1 VIELCNS
8 PAKVAKNP
16 FPTKCFEEIF
26 EVSKNIFLLVIEAIS
41 MKTLLFIADK
51 ISARKLQ

>member
-26 EVSKNIFLLVIEAIS
+26 EVSKNIFLLVIESGNLKA
-41 MKTLLFIADK
+41 L
-51 ISARKLQ
+51 